1 MREGGAKRNRV
12 SAPPFCSMERSDSM
26 EHFRL
31 ELKGIQKQFTGMKAL
46 DGACF
51 ALKKGEV
58 HALLGI
64 NGAGKSTLIKVI
76 SGIYSKDGGEIY
88 MNGNPVNIQ
97 NPQDAIRLG
106 ISTVYQDPQMIESFT
121 GYENIYLGVEN
132 EKNFS
137 MTLMSRKEMCHRA
150 KELLKEYPLD
160 IDVEKPVYSLSAIE
174 REILAVLRAL
184 SKQCDVLILDEPT
197 SILTEK
203 EKHILFDFI
212 KTLKAKGVSIIYIT
226 HHLDEVEKICDAF
239 TVFRS
244 GKNIAYEEVKDGK
257 VDAHH
262 IAELMLGE
270 KLEKLYPVKTKEY
283 LGPVVLETRKLSL
296 DGKINHLD
304 LSLHKGEVL
313 GIFGLVGSGI
323 DEISKILYGAM
334 YYDAGEILLNGEP
347 VNLSDTADAIE
358 HGIYLVP
365 GDRKGEGQ
373 IGNLEIAQNLTLSK
387 LSRITNKLGLISRK
401 KELEFAENLKEEL
414 AIATPSVHKKVQEL
428 SGGNQQ
434 KVVIGKG
441 LFSQAGIYIFC
452 EPTVGVDVGAKS
464 GIYETMRQL
473 SKEAAVLIISSD
485 PEEVLGNADRVMVVN
500 QGTVTLCCDEG
511 ETTLQ
516 DMLVK
521 ATSHQ

>member
-1 MREGGAKRNRV
+1 
-12 SAPPFCSMERSDSM
+12 MENI
-26 EHFRL
+26 RL
-31 ELKGIQKQFTGMKAL
+31 ELKGINKQFTAVKAL
-46 DGACF
+46 DDANF
-51 ALKKGEV
+51 SLKQGEI

-76 SGIYSKDGGEIY
+76 SGIYSKDSGEIR
-88 MNGNPVNIQ
+88 MNGQPVTIN

-121 GYENIYLGVEN
+121 GYENIYLGEEN
-132 EKNFS
+132 NKKG
-137 MTLMSRKEMCHRA
+137 MLTAMSRREMKARA
-150 KELLKEYPLD
+150 LELLKEYPLD
-160 IDVEKPVYSLSAIE
+160 IDVTRPVYTLSAIE

-184 SKQCDVLILDEPT
+184 SKKCDVLILDEPT

-203 EKHILFDFI
+203 EKHILFDFVRS
-212 KTLKAKGVSIIYIT
+212 LKARGVSIIYIT

-239 TVFRS
+239 TVFRN
-244 GKNIAYEEVKDGK
+244 GHNIAHEEVVDGH

-270 KLEKLYPVKTKEY
+270 KLEQLYPPKTREF
-283 LGPVVLETRKLSL
+283 LGETVLEAKDLCL
-296 DGKINHLD
+296 DGRLENVNLT
-304 LSLHKGEVL
+304 LHKGEVL
-313 GIFGLVGSGI
+313 GVFGLVGSGI
-323 DEISKILYGAM
+323 DELSKILYGAM
-334 YYDAGEILLNGEP
+334 YHTSGQLYLSGQPVRLRDTGE
-347 VNLSDTADAIE
+347 AIAK
-358 HGIYLVP
+358 GIYLVP
-365 GDRKGEGQ
+365 GDRKSEGM
-373 IGNLEIAQNLTLSK
+373 IGSLEIAQNITLAK
-387 LSRITNKLGLISRK
+387 LSRISNKLGLVSRK
-401 KELEFAENLKEEL
+401 KELTYAEELKESL
-414 AIATPSVHKKVQEL
+414 AIATPTVTKKAGEL

-464 GIYETMRQL
+464 GIYATMRRL
-473 SKEAAVLIISSD
+473 ARDAAVIIISSD

-500 QGTVTLCCDEG
+500 QGRVTLCCGEE

-521 ATSHQ
+521 ATSDQ

>member
-1 MREGGAKRNRV
+1 
-12 SAPPFCSMERSDSM
+12 MENA
-26 EHFRL
+26 RL
-31 ELKGIQKQFTGMKAL
+31 ALQGINKQFTAVKAL
-46 DGACF
+46 DNASF
-51 ALKKGEV
+51 SLKKGEV

-76 SGIYSKDGGEIY
+76 SGIYSKDSGEIL
-88 MNGNPVNIQ
+88 MNGSPVAINS
-97 NPQDAIRLG
+97 PQDAIRLG

-132 EKNFS
+132 DKSFAV
-137 MTLMSRKEMCHRA
+137 TPMSRKEMKSRA
-150 KELLKEYPLD
+150 RELLREYPLD

-203 EKHILFDFI
+203 EKHVLFDFI
-212 KTLKAKGVSIIYIT
+212 RELKKKGVSIIYIT

-244 GKNIAYEEVKDGK
+244 GTNIAHEEVVDGK
-257 VDAHH
+257 VDARH

-270 KLEKLYPVKTKEY
+270 KLEHLYPPKTKEF
-283 LGPVVLETRKLSL
+283 LGDTALEAREISLLGKLHSVSL
-296 DGKINHLD
+296 T
-304 LSLHKGEVL
+304 LSKGEIL

-334 YYDAGEILLNGEP
+334 FYSSGEILLNGGRAR
-347 VNLSDTADAIE
+347 LKDTREAIE
-358 HGIYLVP
+358 RGIYLVP
-365 GDRKGEGQ
+365 GDRKTEGM
-373 IGNLEIAQNLTLSK
+373 IGNLEIAQNLTLAK
-387 LSRITNKLGLISRK
+387 LSRVSNAAGIINRGA
-401 KELEFAENLKEEL
+401 ELKFAGELAEKL
-414 AIATPSVHKKVQEL
+414 AIATPSVHKKAGEL

-441 LFSQAGIYIFC
+441 LFSQAEVYIFA

-464 GIYETMRQL
+464 GIYETMREL
-473 SKEAAVLIISSD
+473 AKTAAVLIISSD

-500 QGTVTLCCDEG
+500 QGKVTLCCDEKD
-511 ETTLQ
+511 TNLQ

-521 ATSHQ
+521 ATSNQ

>member
-1 MREGGAKRNRV
+1 
-12 SAPPFCSMERSDSM
+12 MEN
-26 EHFRL
+26 FRL

-46 DGACF
+46 DDACF

-88 MNGNPVNIQ
+88 MNGNLVNIQ
-97 NPQDAIRLG
+97 TPQDAIRLG
-106 ISTVYQDPQMIESFT
+106 ISTVYQDPQMVESFT

-137 MTLMSRKEMCHRA
+137 VTPMSRKEMCKRA
-150 KELLKEYPLD
+150 KKLLEEYPLD
-160 IDVEKPVYSLSAIE
+160 IDVEKPVYTLSAIE

-212 KTLKAKGVSIIYIT
+212 GELKKKGVSIIYIT

-239 TVFRS
+239 TVFRN
-244 GKNIAYEEVKDGK
+244 GKNIAYEEVVDGH

-270 KLEKLYPVKTKEY
+270 KLEQLYPPKTKQY
-283 LGPVVLETRKLSL
+283 LGEQLLEVK
-296 DGKINHLD
+296 D
-304 LSLHKGEVL
+304 LSLKDKVDRLNLSVHKGEIL

-334 YYDAGEILLNGEP
+334 FYSSGEIVLHGKP
-347 VNLSDTADAIE
+347 VQLKDTTDAIA

-365 GDRKGEGQ
+365 GDRKAEGQ
-373 IGNLEIAQNLTLSK
+373 IGGLEIAQNLTLSK
-387 LSRITNKLGLISRK
+387 LSRISNRFGLVNRK
-401 KELEFAENLKEEL
+401 QELVYAEELKDKL
-414 AIATPSVHKKVQEL
+414 AIATPSIHKKVQEL

-441 LFSQAGIYIFC
+441 LFSQAELYIFC

-464 GIYETMRQL
+464 GIYETMREL
-473 SKEAAVLIISSD
+473 SKEAAVIIISSD
-485 PEEVLGNADRVMVVN
+485 PEEVLGNADRIMVVN
-500 QGTVTLCCDEG
+500 QGVVTLSCEEN

-521 ATSHQ
+521 ATSNQ

>member
-1 MREGGAKRNRV
+1 
-12 SAPPFCSMERSDSM
+12 MENV
-26 EHFRL
+26 RL
-31 ELKGIQKQFTGMKAL
+31 ELKGINKQFASVKAL
-46 DGACF
+46 DDANF
-51 ALKKGEV
+51 VLKKGEV

-76 SGIYSKDGGEIY
+76 SGVYAKDSGEIY
-88 MNGNPVNIQ
+88 MNGQPVEIHS
-97 NPQDAIRLG
+97 PQDAIRLG

-132 EKNFS
+132 SKNREL
-137 MTLMSRKEMCHRA
+137 TVMSRREMKERA
-150 KELLKEYPLD
+150 KKLLEKYPLE

-184 SKQCDVLILDEPT
+184 SKECDVLILDEPT

-203 EKHILFDFI
+203 EKHILFDFVRS
-212 KTLKAKGVSIIYIT
+212 LKETGVSVIYIT
-226 HHLDEVEKICDAF
+226 HHLDEVEKICDSL
-239 TVFRS
+239 TVFRN
-244 GKNIAYEEVKDGK
+244 GHNIAHEEVENGH

-270 KLEKLYPVKTKEY
+270 KLEQLYPPKTRQY
-283 LGPVVLETRKLSL
+283 LGETLLAADKISL
-296 DGKINHLD
+296 DGKLHQV
-304 LSLHKGEVL
+304 SLEVHRGEIL

-323 DEISKILYGAM
+323 DEISKILFGAM
-334 YYDAGEILLNGEP
+334 YHTAGTLSLHGKP
-347 VNLSDTADAIE
+347 VELRDTGDAIRS
-358 HGIYLVP
+358 GIYLVP
-365 GDRKGEGQ
+365 GDRKAEGM
-373 IGNLEIAQNLTLSK
+373 IGSLEIAQN
-387 LSRITNKLGLISRK
+387 ITMAKLGRISNRFGCVNRK
-401 KELEFAENLKEEL
+401 QELTFAEQMKQKL
-414 AIATPSVHKKVQEL
+414 AIAAPSVHKKAGEL

-441 LFSQAGIYIFC
+441 LFSQAEIYIFC

-464 GIYETMRQL
+464 GIYETMREL
-473 SKEAAVLIISSD
+473 SKTAAVIIISSD

-500 QGTVTLCCDEG
+500 KGYVTLTCAEN

-521 ATSHQ
+521 ATSNQ

>member
-1 MREGGAKRNRV
+1 
-12 SAPPFCSMERSDSM
+12 MENI
-26 EHFRL
+26 RL
-31 ELKGIQKQFTGMKAL
+31 EMKSINKQFASVKAL
-46 DGACF
+46 NDADF
-51 ALKKGEV
+51 TLKQGEV

-64 NGAGKSTLIKVI
+64 NGAGKSTLIKVL
-76 SGIYSKDGGEIY
+76 SGIYNKDNGEIL
-88 MNGNPVNIQ
+88 MNGKAVTINT
-97 NPQDAIRLG
+97 PQDAIKLG
-106 ISTVYQDPQMIESFT
+106 VSTVYQDPQMVESFT

-132 EKNFS
+132 DKKG
-137 MTLMSRKEMCHRA
+137 TVTQMSRKKMLANA
-150 KELLKEYPLD
+150 KELLIKYPLD

-184 SKQCDVLILDEPT
+184 SKECDILILDEPT

-212 KTLKAKGVSIIYIT
+212 KSLKAKGVSIIYIT

-239 TVFRS
+239 TVFRN
-244 GKNIAYEEVKDGK
+244 GTNIAHETVKDGK
-257 VDAHH
+257 VDARH

-270 KLEKLYPVKTKEY
+270 KLDQLYPPKSIAF
-283 LGPVVLETRKLSL
+283 LGDVVMNAENLSL
-296 DGKINHLD
+296 DGKLNKINLE
-304 LSLHKGEVL
+304 LHKGEVL

-334 YYDAGEILLNGEP
+334 YHSSGDVLLKGKP
-347 VNLSDTADAIE
+347 VNLRSTRDAIE
-358 HGIYLVP
+358 KGIYLVP
-365 GDRKGEGQ
+365 GDRKSEGQ
-373 IGNLEIAQNLTLSK
+373 IGDLSIIHNLTLSK
-387 LSRITNKLGLISRK
+387 LSRITNKASFVNKKLELSYAEQLRK
-401 KELEFAENLKEEL
+401 QLS
-414 AIATPSVHKKVQEL
+414 IATPNVFKKVQEL

-441 LFSQAGIYIFC
+441 LFSQAEIYIFC

-464 GIYETMRQL
+464 AIYDIMREL
-473 SKEAAVLIISSD
+473 TKTSAVIIISSD

-500 QGTVTLCCDEG
+500 KGNVTLTCDAT

-521 ATSHQ
+521 ATSDQ

>member
-1 MREGGAKRNRV
+1 
-12 SAPPFCSMERSDSM
+12 MENV
-26 EHFRL
+26 RL
-31 ELKGIQKQFTGMKAL
+31 ELKGINKQFTSVKAL
-46 DGACF
+46 DDANF
-51 ALKKGEV
+51 VLKKGEV

-76 SGIYSKDGGEIY
+76 SGVYAKDSGEIW
-88 MNGNPVNIQ
+88 MNGQPVEIHS
-97 NPQDAIRLG
+97 PQDAIRLG

-132 EKNFS
+132 SKNREL
-137 MTLMSRKEMCHRA
+137 TVMSRREMKERA
-150 KELLKEYPLD
+150 KKLLEKYPLE

-184 SKQCDVLILDEPT
+184 SKECDVLILDEPT

-203 EKHILFDFI
+203 EKHILFDFVRSLK
-212 KTLKAKGVSIIYIT
+212 KTGVSVIYIT
-226 HHLDEVEKICDAF
+226 HHLDEVEKICDSL
-239 TVFRS
+239 TVFRN
-244 GKNIAYEEVKDGK
+244 GHNIAHEEVENGH

-270 KLEKLYPVKTKEY
+270 KLEQLYPPKTRQY
-283 LGPVVLETRKLSL
+283 LGETLLSAEKISL
-296 DGKINHLD
+296 DGKLHQV
-304 LSLHKGEVL
+304 SLEVHRGEIL

-323 DEISKILYGAM
+323 DEISKILFGAM
-334 YYDAGEILLNGEP
+334 YHTSGTLNLHGKP
-347 VNLSDTADAIE
+347 VELRDTGDAIRN
-358 HGIYLVP
+358 GIYLVP
-365 GDRKGEGQ
+365 GDRKAEGM
-373 IGNLEIAQNLTLSK
+373 IGSLEIAQN
-387 LSRITNKLGLISRK
+387 ITMAKLGRISNRLGCVNRK
-401 KELEFAENLKEEL
+401 QELTFAEQMKQKL
-414 AIATPSVHKKVQEL
+414 AIATPSVHKKAGEL

-441 LFSQAGIYIFC
+441 LFSQAEIYIFC

-464 GIYETMRQL
+464 GIYETMREL
-473 SKEAAVLIISSD
+473 SKTAAVIIISSD

-500 QGTVTLCCDEG
+500 KGYVTLTCAEN

-521 ATSHQ
+521 ATSNQ

>member
-1 MREGGAKRNRV
+1 
-12 SAPPFCSMERSDSM
+12 MEN
-26 EHFRL
+26 FRL
-31 ELKGIQKQFTGMKAL
+31 ELKGIEKQFTGMKAL
-46 DGACF
+46 DDACF

-88 MNGNPVNIQ
+88 MNGKLVNIQ

-132 EKNFS
+132 DKNFAV
-137 MTLMSRKEMCHRA
+137 TAMSRKEMCQRA
-150 KELLKEYPLD
+150 KDLLKEYPLD

-184 SKQCDVLILDEPT
+184 SKRCDVLILDEPT

-212 KTLKAKGVSIIYIT
+212 KTLKDKGVSIIYIT

-239 TVFRS
+239 TVFRN
-244 GKNIAYEEVKDGK
+244 GKNIAYEEVVNGR

-270 KLEKLYPVKTKEY
+270 KLEQLYPPKSKEY
-283 LGPVVLETRKLSL
+283 LGNVVLETKKLTL
-296 DGKINHLD
+296 DGKVNELD
-304 LSLHKGEVL
+304 LSLRKGEIL
-313 GIFGLVGSGI
+313 GLFGLVGSGI

-334 YYDAGEILLNGEP
+334 YYSSGEICLNGAP
-347 VNLSDTADAIE
+347 VDLKDTTDAIE

-365 GDRKGEGQ
+365 GDRKSEGQ

-387 LSRITNKLGLISRK
+387 LSRISNKLGLVNRK
-401 KELEFAENLKEEL
+401 QELVYANELKEKL
-414 AIATPSVHKKVQEL
+414 AIATPSIHKKVQEL

-464 GIYETMRQL
+464 GIYDTMREL
-473 SKEAAVLIISSD
+473 SKEAAVMIISSD
-485 PEEVLGNADRVMVVN
+485 PEEVLGNADRVMVIN
-500 QGTVTLCCDEG
+500 QGTVTLSCDES

-521 ATSHQ
+521 ATSDQ

>member
-1 MREGGAKRNRV
+1 
-12 SAPPFCSMERSDSM
+12 MENI
-26 EHFRL
+26 RL
-31 ELKGIQKQFTGMKAL
+31 ELKDINKQFTAVKAL
-46 DGACF
+46 DNASFC
-51 ALKKGEV
+51 LKKGEV

-76 SGIYSKDGGEIY
+76 SGIYSKDSGEIY
-88 MNGNPVNIQ
+88 MDGKLVSIN
-97 NPQDAIRLG
+97 NPQDAICLG
-106 ISTVYQDPQMIESFT
+106 ISTVYQDPQMIESFS

-132 EKNFS
+132 EQKAS
-137 MTLMSRKEMCHRA
+137 LTPMSRKEMKQRA
-150 KELLKEYPLD
+150 RELLKEYPLD

-184 SKQCDVLILDEPT
+184 SKKCDVLILDEPT

-203 EKHILFDFI
+203 EKHVLFDFVRS
-212 KTLKAKGVSIIYIT
+212 LKEKGVSIIYIT

-239 TVFRS
+239 TVFRN
-244 GKNIAYEEVKDGK
+244 GRNIAYEEVANGH
-257 VDAHH
+257 VDARH

-270 KLEKLYPVKTKEY
+270 KLEQLYPQKTKAY
-283 LGPVVLETRKLSL
+283 LAEPVLGTDKICL
-296 DGKINHLD
+296 DGKLYDVDIL
-304 LSLHKGEVL
+304 LSKGEIL

-334 YYDAGEILLNGEP
+334 YHTSGQITLRGQTVDFK
-347 VNLSDTADAIE
+347 DTADAIR
-358 HGIYLVP
+358 HGVYLVP
-365 GDRKGEGQ
+365 GDRKAEGM
-373 IGNLEIAQNLTLSK
+373 IGNLEIAQNVTLAK
-387 LSRITNKLGLISRK
+387 LLRISNKVGFVNRR
-401 KELEFAENLKEEL
+401 KELMYAEEMKNKM
-414 AIATPSVHKKVQEL
+414 AIATPTVLKKAGEL

-434 KVVIGKG
+434 KVVISKG
-441 LFSQAGIYIFC
+441 LFSQADIYIFC

-464 GIYETMRQL
+464 GIYDTMREL
-473 SKEAAVLIISSD
+473 SKEAAVIIISSD

-500 QGTVTLCCDEG
+500 QGHVTLCCDES